1 MDNKNTKDKEEKKKE
16 FDYMSRIDASS
27 YNVENRPF
35 NIEDVNNK
43 NIAS

>member
-1 MDNKNTKDKEEKKKE
+1 MDKTKDKEEKQEE
-16 FDYMSRIDASS
+16 FDYMSRIDVSS